1 MYKTFWGLSIK
12 EVCRNLCV
20 CMRACVRAFS
30 CLIFETPTNCRT
42 KKKPD
47 RQTDGH
53 RDENQTCVCG
63 RQCVS
68 VCVELCLREKATARP
83 PQGGNEKGN
92 RVIKQVGQT
101 DRKTFL
107 RPNRR
112 RRTNRL
118 SASWENLEALP
129 PTSGSETITRGRHR
143 GNKMKDGN
151 THFSIFSSK
160 KTELTWL

>member
-1 MYKTFWGLSIK
+1 M
-12 EVCRNLCV
+12 CV
-20 CMRACVRAFS
+20 CARACAFS
-30 CLIFETPTNCRT
+30 CLIFETPTNCRPKRSQIDRRTVTRTRT
-42 KKKPD
+42 KSV
-47 RQTDGH
+47 
-53 RDENQTCVCG
+53 CVCVCVP
-63 RQCVS
+63 QCVS

-118 SASWENLEALP
+118 SVSWENLEALP
-129 PTSGSETITRGRHR
+129 PTSGSETITRGRHT

-151 THFSIFSSK
+151 THFSFFSSK
-160 KTELTWL
+160 KTEFTWL